1 MTRRPRPPARSA
13 PRRSRQSALWR
24 DRRFCVFLTS
34 QTLSVAGDSFALIA
48 VPLLILRATGSVAQ
62 MGLLTGAAGAA
73 AVVAGIFAGILV
85 DRLDRWILM
94 AACDLARMLLYGLIP
109 LVWSI
114 HPEVWLLYV
123 ILPLCAALGMIFQVG
138 YVTVV
143 PVLSGPARI
152 TEANGLLYGASST
165 AAIAGP
171 LLAGLLSAALG
182 PAAAIAVDAVSFAFS
197 AVGVLLIRRSLS
209 VSRTAAPIRRCP
221 GAALRLAAPQC
232 QPRRAPRTPLANL
245 AGTRRASPD
254 AAGEPGRE
262 GPWRELLA
270 GARFLWQQP
279 VLRALTVLLT
289 FFIFATEGLPDVLIF
304 YLKHDL
310 GQGDGVV
317 GVVLAVAALG
327 TVAGALAVAPLRRRL
342 GFGTC
347 WIGAVL
353 LCGVAVGGLGATG
366 SVPPT
371 AVLAAVYLGCTSV
384 AGICSMSLRQQVTPD
399 HLLGRVTAAFWTIHF
414 SLGPVGVALLTW
426 AAGRFGV
433 EAACVASAAAC
444 FLLGAAALLTPV
456 RQRAPEPVPAGA

>member
-1 MTRRPRPPARSA
+1 VTARQPA
-13 PRRSRQSALWR
+13 QSPQRALWR
-24 DRRFCVFLTS
+24 DRRFGIFLAS

-73 AVVAGIFAGILV
+73 AVVAGIFAGLLA
-85 DRLDRWILM
+85 DRLDRWLLM
-94 AACDLARMLLYGLIP
+94 AACDLARMVLYGLIP
-109 LVWSI
+109 LAWAL
-114 HPEVWLLYV
+114 HPQVWLLYV

-143 PVLSGPARI
+143 PALSGPARI
-152 TEANGLLYGASST
+152 TEANGLLYSASST

-182 PAAAIAVDAVSFAFS
+182 PASAIAVDAASFAFS
-197 AVGVLLIRRSLS
+197 AAGVLWIRRGLS
-209 VSRTAAPIRRCP
+209 ASRAETSPAVSGGRIADGGSAMPSATGTPDTARGPA
-221 GAALRLAAPQC
+221 
-232 QPRRAPRTPLANL
+232 
-245 AGTRRASPD
+245 
-254 AAGEPGRE
+254 RE
-262 GPWRELLA
+262 RPWRELLA

-310 GQGDGVV
+310 SQGDGIV
-317 GVVLAVAALG
+317 GVVLGVAALG
-327 TVAGALAVAPLRRRL
+327 TVAGALVVAPLRRRL

-347 WIGAVL
+347 WTGAVL
-353 LCGVAVGGLGATG
+353 VCGLAIGGLGMSG
-366 SVPPT
+366 SVPGV
-371 AVLAAVYLGCTSV
+371 AGLAAIYLGCTSV
-384 AGICSMSLRQQVTPD
+384 AGICSMSLRQQITPD

-426 AAGRFGV
+426 TASRFGV

-444 FLLGAAALLTPV
+444 LLLGAAALLTPV
-456 RQRAPEPVPAGA
+456 RQRAPEPAPAAI